1 MGTLDTE
8 LEALCRRRH
17 GAFHTM
23 VASVTGDA
31 SLDQSGGL
39 SDDDIGAAQHT
50 RARRPRH
57 GAARR

>member
-31 SLDQSGGL
+31 ETAPDVVQKAFAKALQ
-39 SDDDIGAAQHT
+39 
-50 RARRPRH
+50 
-57 GAARR
+57 